1 MKNNQQGRQGKSSF
15 KVFLRITIQDTK
27 LFFVGQPWW
36 LTFFPGIFARGHGI
50 SNLNHEIGRGHEII
64 IAS

>member
-36 LTFFPGIFARGHGI
+36 VTFFPGIFARGH
-50 SNLNHEIGRGHEII
+50 
-64 IAS
+64 